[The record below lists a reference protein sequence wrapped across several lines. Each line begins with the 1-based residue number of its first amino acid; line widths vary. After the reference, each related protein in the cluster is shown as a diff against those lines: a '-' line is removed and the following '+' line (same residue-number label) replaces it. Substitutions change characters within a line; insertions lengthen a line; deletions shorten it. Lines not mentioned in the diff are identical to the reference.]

1 MSSLQQTG
9 RFLPFANSNIQRKQ
23 LSSQGKVFSTFFL
36 MNITEIESLIEIL
49 CYDKIAQNKI

>member
-23 LSSQGKVFSTFFL
+23 LSSQGNFH
-36 MNITEIESLIEIL
+36 NLIVYVKNFREYYVETIL
-49 CYDKIAQNKI
+49 KLR